1 MRSNP
6 RDNGGAPA
14 RHGGV
19 QASNYDRAQGALDTA
34 TKAVSLVSGIYNA
47 GKAIM
52 PYVRPAL
59 TAIAAAA

>member
-1 MRSNP
+1 MRANP

-14 RHGGV
+14 RHGVV
-19 QASNYDRAQGALDTA
+19 QVTSFDRAQSALDSA

-47 GKAIM
+47 GKAVM

-59 TAIAAAA
+59 AAMAAAA